1 MRSGASEPKIIYQ
14 VAYASM
20 SLLELH
26 GEMLVSDQ
34 EVVIAVLDHDGHV
47 FAEVVIHEIPEGLWL
62 GGGVGSSGSAGA
74 SSGLSRLR
82 PCDVRR
88 DRVTCALRVTVRSL
102 LQAAAALLAQVVAVN
117 TSHKPQATSYEK

>member
-20 SLLELH
+20 SFLELH

-47 FAEVVIHEIPEGLWL
+47 FAEVMIHEIP
-62 GGGVGSSGSAGA
+62 GGQRGQERVGRGGAGSSG
-74 SSGLSRLR
+74 
-82 PCDVRR
+82 
-88 DRVTCALRVTVRSL
+88 
-102 LQAAAALLAQVVAVN
+102 
-117 TSHKPQATSYEK
+117 